1 MRFWPCNLSLTWAN
15 YNFESEG
22 VGWQNFINSLVVSLW
37 VATVGAAVI
46 FTGGLSGG
54 EAAL

>member
-22 VGWQNFINSLVVSLW
+22 VGWQNFSNSLVVSLW

-46 FTGGLSGG
+46 FTGSLSGG

>member
-15 YNFESEG
+15 YNVEIEG
-22 VGWQNFINSLVVSLW
+22 VGWQHFGNSLVVSLW